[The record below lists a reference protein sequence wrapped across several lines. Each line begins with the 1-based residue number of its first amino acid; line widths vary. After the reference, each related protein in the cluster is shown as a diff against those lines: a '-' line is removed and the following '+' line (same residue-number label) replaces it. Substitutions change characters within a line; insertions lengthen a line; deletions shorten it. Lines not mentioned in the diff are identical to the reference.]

1 MSVTLK
7 DFVQQALLDITTAV
21 NNAIEQSPLA
31 IAPGFVEG
39 QKQLEPQMIEFSVH
53 VSASEEK
60 SKSGKGEVSVPIIQI
75 VKAAVGGEFSSKNEQ
90 TTTQTLKFSV
100 PVYFQAKHSNKA

>member
-21 NNAIEQSPLA
+21 NNAKEQSPLS
-31 IAPGFVEG
+31 IAPGFVED
-39 QKQLEPQMIEFSVH
+39 QIQLEPQMIEFSVH
-53 VSASEEK
+53 VSVSEEK

-75 VKAAVGGEFSSKNEQ
+75 VKATVDGELSRKNEQ
-90 TTTQTLKFSV
+90 TTSQALKFSV
-100 PVYFQAKHSNKA
+100 PVYFQAKNRDKA

>member
-21 NNAIEQSPLA
+21 SNAKESSPLS

-39 QKQLEPQMIEFSVH
+39 TIQLEPQMIEFSVH
-53 VSASEEK
+53 VSVSEETK
-60 SKSGKGEVSVPIIQI
+60 KGGKCEVSVPVIQI
-75 VKAAVGGEFSSKNEQ
+75 VKAAVDGEFSNKNEQ
-90 TTTQTLKFSV
+90 TTTQALKFSV
-100 PVYFQAKHSNKA
+100 PVYFQGKNSK